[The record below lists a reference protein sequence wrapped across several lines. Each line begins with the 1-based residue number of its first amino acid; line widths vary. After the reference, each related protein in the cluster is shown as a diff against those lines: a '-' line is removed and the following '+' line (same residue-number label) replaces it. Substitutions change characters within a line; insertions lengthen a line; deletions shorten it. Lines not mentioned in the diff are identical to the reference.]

1 MTTSLP
7 SSSWIAS
14 MAYKRTPD
22 GATYLVFFVK
32 PYTRANGCQDEPCAL
47 LYGGPGAELPSW
59 LPGLI
64 AAGRAKTK
72 SGKGHKDR
80 KGNPWSPGAV
90 YHRMVRGKYQGQ
102 RVEGKENVKRLKEMM
117 K

>member
-1 MTTSLP
+1 MTTPLP
-7 SSSWIAS
+7 YSSWIAS

-22 GATYLVFFVK
+22 GATYLAFFLK
-32 PYTRANGCQDEPCAL
+32 PYKNVAGVKQEPTAL

-64 AAGRAKTK
+64 AAGKAGEGTGEHA
-72 SGKGHKDR
+72 S
-80 KGNPWSPGAV
+80 SGAV
-90 YHRMVRGKYQGQ
+90 YHRLVKGKHQGQ
-102 RVEGKENVKRLKEMM
+102 VVKGEGKVKELKEMM